1 MNKKPTPQELIAAIH
16 AKCLDCSGGSRK
28 LVHNCDIEYCPLWPF
43 RRSEAK
49 ERNQIRGQIGLFDIT
64 EKEGA

>member
-1 MNKKPTPQELIAAIH
+1 MRNPYNPEAMAAAIR

-49 ERNQIRGQIGLFDIT
+49 EHNQIRGQIGLFDIT